1 MSEHAR
7 GLLAAVTANTIW
19 GLLPLYWKLFDGA
32 LATEILA
39 HRTWW
44 SVVFVAL
51 VLYFSSGFAKPLSAL
66 KSRRECGWMLLSA
79 ILVGSNWGAYIWA
92 VNTDQV
98 VGASLGY
105 FLSPLFSVCFG
116 LLFFAERLT
125 RWQWVALAV
134 AGLAVTNQIALVGA
148 APWLGLFLAITFAG
162 YGVLR
167 KKSRHD
173 SVTGLFVETLFLAP
187 VAIAYML
194 WLDFQGAAF
203 FLRQDRALDFFFVL
217 AGAATALPLLLF
229 VAGSHRL
236 KLSTIGL
243 LFYLT
248 PSIQFLLGIAL
259 YREPVAGGEWL
270 TFGLIWMALIIYS
283 VEGSRRSS
291 QARCVRP

>member
-1 MSEHAR
+1 MSDSTK
-7 GLLAAVTANTIW
+7 GLFLAISANTIW

-32 LATEILA
+32 LATEVLA
-39 HRTWW
+39 HRTLW

-51 VLYFSSGFAKPLSAL
+51 VLFFSTGFATAVSAL
-66 KSRRECGWMLLSA
+66 RHPGERGRMLLSA
-79 ILVGSNWGAYIWA
+79 LLVGSNWGAYIWA

-105 FLSPLFSVCFG
+105 FLAPLFSVCFG
-116 LLFFAERLT
+116 LIFFAERLGT
-125 RWQWVALAV
+125 GQWIAVAV
-134 AGLAVTNQIALVGA
+134 AGFAVANQIALVGQT
-148 APWLGLFLAITFAG
+148 PWLGLFLAVTFAG

-167 KKSRHD
+167 KKSRYD

-187 VAIAYML
+187 LAIAFMF
-194 WLDFQGAAF
+194 WLDKQGLALFLHRDFRLDIF
-203 FLRQDRALDFFFVL
+203 FLL

-259 YREPVAGGEWL
+259 YQEPVSDGEWL
-270 TFGLIWMALIIYS
+270 TFGLIWVALIIYS
-283 VEGSRRSS
+283 VDRGRRNSR
-291 QARCVRP
+291 ARIVRP